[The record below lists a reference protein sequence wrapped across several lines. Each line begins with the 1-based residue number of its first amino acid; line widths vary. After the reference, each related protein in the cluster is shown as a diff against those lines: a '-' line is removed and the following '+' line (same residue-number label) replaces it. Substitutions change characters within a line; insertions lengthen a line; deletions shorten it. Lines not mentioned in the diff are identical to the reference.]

1 VTDVDKHATLLNAD
15 AKPKSNYE
23 EETIMKKTVATLAVV
38 CCMAFGLTS
47 HSTEAATAYT
57 YYQVKKG
64 DTFSKIAKTYKTTIS
79 ALKSLNGRKSDVLY
93 AGERIKVPRLAAA
106 SGAKPIASSSS
117 KKRTISISAEER
129 KLLAQLVQAETGFSE
144 PFAGKV
150 EVALVIFNR
159 VKHPDFPNTVKGV
172 IYQKTKSGY
181 AFVPVKTGK
190 LTHIQPT
197 KQDYEAVDKAL
208 SLFPNDRRGSLYF
221 YNPKITKDKWMLSRP
236 VTIRIGHHVF
246 AK

>member
-1 VTDVDKHATLLNAD
+1 MM
-15 AKPKSNYE
+15 E
-23 EETIMKKTVATLAVV
+23 MKKTIAALAITCSLALGSQSVL
-38 CCMAFGLTS
+38 A
-47 HSTEAATAYT
+47 EAAGSYT

-64 DTFSKIAKTYKTTIS
+64 DTLSKIAKQYHTTVAS
-79 ALKSLNGRKSDVLY
+79 LKSLNSLKTDTI
-93 AGERIKVPRLAAA
+93 RIGAKLKVPAAA
-106 SGAKPIASSSS
+106 KRPALASAG
-117 KKRTISISAEER
+117 KKVISLTAADR
-129 KLLAQLVQAETGFSE
+129 KLLAQLVQAETGSSE

-150 EVALVIFNR
+150 EVALVVLNR
-159 VKHPDFPNTVKGV
+159 TTHPEFPKTVRGV

-190 LTHIQPT
+190 LTRIQPT

-208 SLFPNDRRGSLYF
+208 TLFPNDRRGSLYF

-246 AK
+246 AR

>member
-1 VTDVDKHATLLNAD
+1 MM
-15 AKPKSNYE
+15 E
-23 EETIMKKTVATLAVV
+23 MKKTIAALAIACSLALGSQSVL
-38 CCMAFGLTS
+38 A
-47 HSTEAATAYT
+47 EAAGSYT

-64 DTFSKIAKTYKTTIS
+64 DTLSKIAKQYHTTVAS
-79 ALKSLNGRKSDVLY
+79 LKSLNSLKTDTI
-93 AGERIKVPRLAAA
+93 RIGAKLKVPAAA
-106 SGAKPIASSSS
+106 KRPALASAG
-117 KKRTISISAEER
+117 KKVISLTAADR
-129 KLLAQLVQAETGFSE
+129 KLLAQLVQAETGSSE

-150 EVALVIFNR
+150 EVALVVLNR
-159 VKHPDFPNTVKGV
+159 TTHPEFPKTVRGV

-190 LTHIQPT
+190 LTRIQPT

-208 SLFPNDRRGSLYF
+208 TLFPNDRRGSLYF

-246 AK
+246 AR

>member
-1 VTDVDKHATLLNAD
+1 
-15 AKPKSNYE
+15 
-23 EETIMKKTVATLAVV
+23 MKKTIAALAITCSLALGSQSVL
-38 CCMAFGLTS
+38 A
-47 HSTEAATAYT
+47 EAAGSYT

-64 DTFSKIAKTYKTTIS
+64 DTLSKIAKQYHTTVAS
-79 ALKSLNGRKSDVLY
+79 LKSLNSLKTDTI
-93 AGERIKVPRLAAA
+93 RIGAKLKVPAAA
-106 SGAKPIASSSS
+106 KRPALASAG
-117 KKRTISISAEER
+117 KKVISLTAADR
-129 KLLAQLVQAETGFSE
+129 KLLAQLVQAETGSSE

-150 EVALVIFNR
+150 EVALVVLNR
-159 VKHPDFPNTVKGV
+159 TTHPEFPKTVRGV

-190 LTHIQPT
+190 LTRIQPT

-208 SLFPNDRRGSLYF
+208 ALFPNDRRGSLYF

>member
-1 VTDVDKHATLLNAD
+1 MM
-15 AKPKSNYE
+15 E
-23 EETIMKKTVATLAVV
+23 MKKTIAALAITCSLALGSQSVL
-38 CCMAFGLTS
+38 A
-47 HSTEAATAYT
+47 EAAGSYT

-64 DTFSKIAKTYKTTIS
+64 DTLSKIAKQYHTTVAS
-79 ALKSLNGRKSDVLY
+79 LKSLNSLKTDTI
-93 AGERIKVPRLAAA
+93 RIGAKLKVPAAA
-106 SGAKPIASSSS
+106 KRPALASAG
-117 KKRTISISAEER
+117 KKVISLTAADR
-129 KLLAQLVQAETGFSE
+129 KLLAQLVQAETGSSE

-150 EVALVIFNR
+150 EVALVVLNR
-159 VKHPDFPNTVKGV
+159 TTHPEFPKTVRGV

-190 LTHIQPT
+190 LTRIQPT

-208 SLFPNDRRGSLYF
+208 ALFPNDRRGSLYF

>member
-1 VTDVDKHATLLNAD
+1 
-15 AKPKSNYE
+15 
-23 EETIMKKTVATLAVV
+23 MKKTVATLAVV

-106 SGAKPIASSSS
+106 SPIASSSS

-197 KQDYEAVDKAL
+197 KQDYAAVDKAL
-208 SLFPNDRRGSLYF
+208 SLFPNDQRGSLYF

>member
-1 VTDVDKHATLLNAD
+1 MM
-15 AKPKSNYE
+15 E
-23 EETIMKKTVATLAVV
+23 MKKTIAALAIACSLALGSQSVL
-38 CCMAFGLTS
+38 A
-47 HSTEAATAYT
+47 EAAGSYT

-64 DTFSKIAKTYKTTIS
+64 DTLSKIAKQYHTTVAS
-79 ALKSLNGRKSDVLY
+79 LKSLNSLKTDTI
-93 AGERIKVPRLAAA
+93 RIGAKLKVPAAA
-106 SGAKPIASSSS
+106 KRPALASAG
-117 KKRTISISAEER
+117 KKVISLTAADR
-129 KLLAQLVQAETGFSE
+129 KLLAQLVQAETGSSE

-150 EVALVIFNR
+150 EVALVVLNR
-159 VKHPDFPNTVKGV
+159 TTHPEFPKTVRGV

-190 LTHIQPT
+190 LTRIQPT

-208 SLFPNDRRGSLYF
+208 ALFPNDRRGSLYF

>member
-1 VTDVDKHATLLNAD
+1 MRGMRRV
-15 AKPKSNYE
+15 
-23 EETIMKKTVATLAVV
+23 KKMIAALAIT
-38 CCMAFGLTS
+38 CCMALSSHGLS
-47 HSTEAATAYT
+47 AEAAGLYT

-64 DTFSKIAKTYKTTIS
+64 DTLSKIAKQYHITVAS
-79 ALKSLNGRKSDVLY
+79 LKSLNGLKSDVIY
-93 AGERIKVPRLAAA
+93 IGERLKVPAAA
-106 SGAKPIASSSS
+106 KRSASAPAK
-117 KKRTISISAEER
+117 KKAISLSAADR
-129 KLLAQLVQAETGFSE
+129 KLLAQLVQAETGSSE

-150 EVALVIFNR
+150 EVALVILNR
-159 VKHPDFPNTVKGV
+159 TQHPEFPKTVRGV

-190 LTHIQPT
+190 LTRIRPT

-208 SLFPNDRRGSLYF
+208 ALFPTDRRGSLYF

>member
-1 VTDVDKHATLLNAD
+1 
-15 AKPKSNYE
+15 
-23 EETIMKKTVATLAVV
+23 MKKTVATLAVV

-57 YYQVKKG
+57 YYHVKKG
-64 DTFSKIAKTYKTTIS
+64 DTFSKLAKTYKTTIS
-79 ALKSLNGRKSDVLY
+79 ALKSLNHRKSEVLI
-93 AGERIKVPRLAAA
+93 AGETIKVPQLAAV
-106 SGAKPIASSSS
+106 SGAEPKTGSSSQ
-117 KKRTISISAEER
+117 KRTISISAEER

-150 EVALVIFNR
+150 EVALVVFNR
-159 VKHPDFPNTVKGV
+159 VKNPAFPNTVKGV

-181 AFVPVKTGK
+181 AFVPVRTGK

-197 KQDYEAVDKAL
+197 KEDYAAVDKAL
-208 SLFPNDRRGSLYF
+208 SLFPNDHRGSLYF

-246 AK
+246 AR

>member
-1 VTDVDKHATLLNAD
+1 MM
-15 AKPKSNYE
+15 E
-23 EETIMKKTVATLAVV
+23 MKKTIAALAIACSLALGSQSVL
-38 CCMAFGLTS
+38 A
-47 HSTEAATAYT
+47 EAAGSYT

-64 DTFSKIAKTYKTTIS
+64 DTLSKIAKQYHTTVAS
-79 ALKSLNGRKSDVLY
+79 LKSLNSLKTDTI
-93 AGERIKVPRLAAA
+93 RIGAKLKVPAAA
-106 SGAKPIASSSS
+106 KRPALASAG
-117 KKRTISISAEER
+117 KKAISLTAADR
-129 KLLAQLVQAETGFSE
+129 KLLAQLVQAETGSSE

-150 EVALVIFNR
+150 EVALVILNR
-159 VKHPDFPNTVKGV
+159 TKHPEFPKTVRGV

-190 LTHIQPT
+190 LTRIQPT

-208 SLFPNDRRGSLYF
+208 ALFPNDRRGSLYF

>member
-1 VTDVDKHATLLNAD
+1 M
-15 AKPKSNYE
+15 E
-23 EETIMKKTVATLAVV
+23 MKKTIAALAITCSLALGSQSVL
-38 CCMAFGLTS
+38 A
-47 HSTEAATAYT
+47 EAAGSYT

-64 DTFSKIAKTYKTTIS
+64 DTLSKIAKQYHTTVAS
-79 ALKSLNGRKSDVLY
+79 LKSLNSLKTDTI
-93 AGERIKVPRLAAA
+93 RIGAKLKVPAAA
-106 SGAKPIASSSS
+106 KRPALASAG
-117 KKRTISISAEER
+117 KKVISLTAADR
-129 KLLAQLVQAETGFSE
+129 KLLAQLVQAETGSSE

-150 EVALVIFNR
+150 EVALVVLNR
-159 VKHPDFPNTVKGV
+159 TTHPEFPKTVRGV

-190 LTHIQPT
+190 LTRIQPT

-208 SLFPNDRRGSLYF
+208 ALFPNDRRGSLYF

>member
-1 VTDVDKHATLLNAD
+1 
-15 AKPKSNYE
+15 
-23 EETIMKKTVATLAVV
+23 MKKTIAALAITCSLALGSQSVL
-38 CCMAFGLTS
+38 A
-47 HSTEAATAYT
+47 EAASSYT

-64 DTFSKIAKTYKTTIS
+64 DTLSKIAKQYHTTVAS
-79 ALKSLNGRKSDVLY
+79 LKSLNSLKTDTI
-93 AGERIKVPRLAAA
+93 RIGAKLKVPAAA
-106 SGAKPIASSSS
+106 KRPALASAG
-117 KKRTISISAEER
+117 KKAISLTAADR
-129 KLLAQLVQAETGFSE
+129 KLLAQLVQAETGSSE

-150 EVALVIFNR
+150 EVALVVLNR
-159 VKHPDFPNTVKGV
+159 TTHPEFPKTVRGV

-190 LTHIQPT
+190 LTRIQPT

-208 SLFPNDRRGSLYF
+208 ALFPNDRRGSLYF

>member
-1 VTDVDKHATLLNAD
+1 MM
-15 AKPKSNYE
+15 E
-23 EETIMKKTVATLAVV
+23 MKKTIAALAITCSLALGSQSVL
-38 CCMAFGLTS
+38 A
-47 HSTEAATAYT
+47 EAAGSYT

-64 DTFSKIAKTYKTTIS
+64 DTLSKIAKQYHTTVAS
-79 ALKSLNGRKSDVLY
+79 LKSLNSLKTDTI
-93 AGERIKVPRLAAA
+93 RIGAKLKVPAAA
-106 SGAKPIASSSS
+106 KRPALASAG
-117 KKRTISISAEER
+117 KKVISLTAADR
-129 KLLAQLVQAETGFSE
+129 KLLAQLVQAETGSLE
-144 PFAGKV
+144 LFAGKV
-150 EVALVIFNR
+150 EVALVVLNR
-159 VKHPDFPNTVKGV
+159 TTHPEFPKTVRGV

-190 LTHIQPT
+190 LTRIQPT

-208 SLFPNDRRGSLYF
+208 ALFPNDRRGSLYF

>member
-1 VTDVDKHATLLNAD
+1 M
-15 AKPKSNYE
+15 E
-23 EETIMKKTVATLAVV
+23 MKKTIAALAITCSLALGSQSVL
-38 CCMAFGLTS
+38 A
-47 HSTEAATAYT
+47 EAAGSYT

-64 DTFSKIAKTYKTTIS
+64 DTLSKIAKQYHTTVAS
-79 ALKSLNGRKSDVLY
+79 LKSLNSLKTDTI
-93 AGERIKVPRLAAA
+93 RIGAKLKVPAAA
-106 SGAKPIASSSS
+106 KRPALASAG
-117 KKRTISISAEER
+117 KKVISLTAADR
-129 KLLAQLVQAETGFSE
+129 KLLAQLVQAETGSLE

-150 EVALVIFNR
+150 EVALVVLNR
-159 VKHPDFPNTVKGV
+159 TTHPEFPKTVRGV

-190 LTHIQPT
+190 LTRIQPT

-208 SLFPNDRRGSLYF
+208 ALFPNDRRGSLYF

>member
-1 VTDVDKHATLLNAD
+1 
-15 AKPKSNYE
+15 
-23 EETIMKKTVATLAVV
+23 MKKTIAALAITCSLALGSQSVL
-38 CCMAFGLTS
+38 A
-47 HSTEAATAYT
+47 EAAGSYT

-64 DTFSKIAKTYKTTIS
+64 DTLSKIAKQYHTTVAS
-79 ALKSLNGRKSDVLY
+79 LKSLNSLKTDTICIGAKL
-93 AGERIKVPRLAAA
+93 KVPAAA
-106 SGAKPIASSSS
+106 KRPALASAG
-117 KKRTISISAEER
+117 KKAISLTAADR
-129 KLLAQLVQAETGFSE
+129 KLLAQLVQAETGSSE

-150 EVALVIFNR
+150 EVALVVLNR
-159 VKHPDFPNTVKGV
+159 TTHPEFPKTVRGV

-190 LTHIQPT
+190 LTRIQPT

-208 SLFPNDRRGSLYF
+208 ALFPNDRRGSLYF

>member
-1 VTDVDKHATLLNAD
+1 
-15 AKPKSNYE
+15 
-23 EETIMKKTVATLAVV
+23 MKKTIAALAIACSLALGSQSVL
-38 CCMAFGLTS
+38 A
-47 HSTEAATAYT
+47 EAAGSYT

-64 DTFSKIAKTYKTTIS
+64 DTLSKIAKQYHTTVAS
-79 ALKSLNGRKSDVLY
+79 LKSLNSLKTDTI
-93 AGERIKVPRLAAA
+93 RIGAKLKVPAAA
-106 SGAKPIASSSS
+106 KRPALASAG
-117 KKRTISISAEER
+117 KKAISLTAADR
-129 KLLAQLVQAETGFSE
+129 KLLAQLVQAETGSSE

-150 EVALVIFNR
+150 EVALVILNR
-159 VKHPDFPNTVKGV
+159 TKHPEFPKTVRGV

-190 LTHIQPT
+190 LTRIQPT

-208 SLFPNDRRGSLYF
+208 ALFPNDRRGSLYF

>member
-1 VTDVDKHATLLNAD
+1 
-15 AKPKSNYE
+15 
-23 EETIMKKTVATLAVV
+23 MKKTIAALAIACSLALGSQSVL
-38 CCMAFGLTS
+38 A
-47 HSTEAATAYT
+47 EAAGSYT

-64 DTFSKIAKTYKTTIS
+64 DTLSKIAKQYHTTVAS
-79 ALKSLNGRKSDVLY
+79 LKSLNSLKTDTI
-93 AGERIKVPRLAAA
+93 RIGAKLKVPAAA
-106 SGAKPIASSSS
+106 KRPALASAG
-117 KKRTISISAEER
+117 KKVISLTAADR
-129 KLLAQLVQAETGFSE
+129 KLLAQLVQAETGSSE

-150 EVALVIFNR
+150 EVALVVLNR
-159 VKHPDFPNTVKGV
+159 TTHPEFPKTVRGV

-190 LTHIQPT
+190 LTRIQPT

-208 SLFPNDRRGSLYF
+208 TLFPNDRRGSLYF

-246 AK
+246 AR

>member
-1 VTDVDKHATLLNAD
+1 
-15 AKPKSNYE
+15 
-23 EETIMKKTVATLAVV
+23 MKKTIAALAIACSLALGSQSVL
-38 CCMAFGLTS
+38 A
-47 HSTEAATAYT
+47 EAAGSYT

-64 DTFSKIAKTYKTTIS
+64 DTLSKIAKQYHTTVAS
-79 ALKSLNGRKSDVLY
+79 LKSLNSLKTDTI
-93 AGERIKVPRLAAA
+93 RIGAKLKVPAAA
-106 SGAKPIASSSS
+106 KRPALASAG
-117 KKRTISISAEER
+117 KKAISLTAADR
-129 KLLAQLVQAETGFSE
+129 KLLAQLVQAETGSSE

-150 EVALVIFNR
+150 EVALVILNR
-159 VKHPDFPNTVKGV
+159 TKHPEFPKTVRGV

-181 AFVPVKTGK
+181 AFVPAKTGK
-190 LTHIQPT
+190 LTRIQPT

-208 SLFPNDRRGSLYF
+208 ALFPNDRRGSLYF

>member
-1 VTDVDKHATLLNAD
+1 MM
-15 AKPKSNYE
+15 E
-23 EETIMKKTVATLAVV
+23 MKKTIAALAIACSLALGSQSVL
-38 CCMAFGLTS
+38 A
-47 HSTEAATAYT
+47 EAAGSYT

-64 DTFSKIAKTYKTTIS
+64 DTLSKIAKQYHTTVAS
-79 ALKSLNGRKSDVLY
+79 LKSLNSLKTDTI
-93 AGERIKVPRLAAA
+93 RIGAKLKVPAAA
-106 SGAKPIASSSS
+106 KRPALASAG
-117 KKRTISISAEER
+117 KKAISLTAADR
-129 KLLAQLVQAETGFSE
+129 KLLAQLVQAETGSSE

-150 EVALVIFNR
+150 EVALVILNR
-159 VKHPDFPNTVKGV
+159 TKHPEFPKTVRGV

-181 AFVPVKTGK
+181 AFVPAKTGK
-190 LTHIQPT
+190 LTRIQPT

-208 SLFPNDRRGSLYF
+208 ALFPNDRRGSLYF

>member
-1 VTDVDKHATLLNAD
+1 
-15 AKPKSNYE
+15 
-23 EETIMKKTVATLAVV
+23 MKKTIAALAITCSLALGSQSVL
-38 CCMAFGLTS
+38 A
-47 HSTEAATAYT
+47 EAAGSYT

-64 DTFSKIAKTYKTTIS
+64 DTLSKIAKQYHTTVAS
-79 ALKSLNGRKSDVLY
+79 LKSLNSLKTDTI
-93 AGERIKVPRLAAA
+93 RIGAKLKVPAAA
-106 SGAKPIASSSS
+106 KRPALASAG
-117 KKRTISISAEER
+117 KKAISLTAADR
-129 KLLAQLVQAETGFSE
+129 KLLAQLVQAETGSSE

-150 EVALVIFNR
+150 EVALVVLNR
-159 VKHPDFPNTVKGV
+159 TTHPEFPKTVRGV

-190 LTHIQPT
+190 LTRIQPT

-208 SLFPNDRRGSLYF
+208 ALFPNDRRGSLYF

>member
-1 VTDVDKHATLLNAD
+1 
-15 AKPKSNYE
+15 
-23 EETIMKKTVATLAVV
+23 MKKTIAALAITCSLALGSQSVL
-38 CCMAFGLTS
+38 A
-47 HSTEAATAYT
+47 EAAGSYT

-64 DTFSKIAKTYKTTIS
+64 DTLSKIAKQYHTTVAS
-79 ALKSLNGRKSDVLY
+79 LKSLNSLKTDTI
-93 AGERIKVPRLAAA
+93 RIGAKLKVPAAA
-106 SGAKPIASSSS
+106 KRPALASAG
-117 KKRTISISAEER
+117 KKVISLTAADR
-129 KLLAQLVQAETGFSE
+129 KLLAQLVQAETGSLE

-150 EVALVIFNR
+150 EVALVVLNR
-159 VKHPDFPNTVKGV
+159 TTHPEFPKTVRGV

-190 LTHIQPT
+190 LTRIQPT

-208 SLFPNDRRGSLYF
+208 ALFPNDRRGSLYF